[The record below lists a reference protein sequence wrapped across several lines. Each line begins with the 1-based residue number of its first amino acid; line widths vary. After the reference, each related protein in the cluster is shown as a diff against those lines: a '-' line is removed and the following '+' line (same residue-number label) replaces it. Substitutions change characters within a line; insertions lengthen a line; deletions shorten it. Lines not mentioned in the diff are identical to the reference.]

1 MVGTSNVAERLTDV
15 RTRIAQAAG
24 RAGRQADDVRL
35 IAVSKT
41 VPLDRI
47 QLAVAA
53 GVTDLGENRVQ
64 EAEAK
69 IPELLA
75 APRPRWHLIGHLQSN
90 KARRALELFDV
101 IQSVD
106 SLALAELLSRRLA
119 TRTAPGG
126 TVEVLFEVNVAGE
139 ASKQGFAPDQLLD
152 AAPALAV
159 LPGLQPR
166 GLMTVAPAT
175 QNPEE
180 VRWVFQSLRQLRDRV
195 VDRMRGVDMRELSM
209 GMSHDF
215 PIAVEEGATM
225 VRIGSAVFGERQ

>member
-1 MVGTSNVAERLTDV
+1 MVGTSDVAERLTEV
-15 RTRIAQAAG
+15 RTRIAQAVE
-24 RAGRQADDVRL
+24 RAGRKADDVRL

-53 GVTDLGENRVQ
+53 GVSELGENRVQ
-64 EAEAK
+64 EAEEK
-69 IPELLA
+69 IPGLLV

-106 SLALAELLSRRLA
+106 SLALAELLSRRLTA
-119 TRTAPGG
+119 RTAPGG
-126 TVEVLFEVNVAGE
+126 TIEVLFEVNVAGE
-139 ASKQGFAPDQLLD
+139 ASKQGFTPDQLLV
-152 AAPALAV
+152 AAPALAA

-166 GLMTVAPAT
+166 GLMTVAPAAL
-175 QNPEE
+175 NPEE
-180 VRWVFQSLRQLRDRV
+180 VRWVFRSLRQLRDRV
-195 VDRMRGVDMRELSM
+195 ADRMRGNVMGELSM
-209 GMSHDF
+209 GMSHDY

-225 VRIGSAVFGERQ
+225 VRIGSAIFGARQ

>member
-1 MVGTSNVAERLTDV
+1 MLDTPTVEERVAQV
-15 RTRIAQAAG
+15 RTRIAQAAE

-41 VPLDRI
+41 MPLDRI
-47 QLAVAA
+47 QLAVTA
-53 GVTDLGENRVQ
+53 GVSDLGENRVQ
-64 EAEAK
+64 EAEEK
-69 IPELLA
+69 IPGLLA
-75 APRPRWHLIGHLQSN
+75 APPPRWHLIGHLQSN

-106 SLALAELLSRRLA
+106 SLALAELLSRRLTA
-119 TRTAPGG
+119 GTAPGG
-126 TVEVLFEVNVAGE
+126 TIEVLFEVNVAGE
-139 ASKQGFAPDQLLD
+139 ASKQGFTPDQLLE
-152 AAPALAV
+152 AAPALAA

-180 VRWVFQSLRQLRDRV
+180 VRWVFRSLRQLRDRV
-195 VDRMRGVDMRELSM
+195 ADRLGDAAFSELSM

-215 PIAVEEGATM
+215 AIAVEEGATM
-225 VRIGSAVFGERQ
+225 VRIGSAIFGERQ